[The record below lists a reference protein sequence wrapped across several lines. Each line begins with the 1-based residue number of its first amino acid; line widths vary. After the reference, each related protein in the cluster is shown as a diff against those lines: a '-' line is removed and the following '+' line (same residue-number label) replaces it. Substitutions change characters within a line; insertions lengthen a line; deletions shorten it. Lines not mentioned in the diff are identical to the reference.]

1 MYTQT
6 NTHRGTRIHTHA
18 CTHTCMHTHTHTHT
32 HTHAH
37 THTHVRMHKH
47 AHTHACN
54 LYFNSCNH
62 NQGWILCNN
71 FLTNIQENADLSTM
85 AYNAIIPHPCVLIRG
100 SMSDP
105 KDAFL
110 VIEKSIICK
119 ITNCKW
125 IPLLLL
131 ASYYIF
137 NIHYPTGLVNFYTFM
152 ECIILQFKPSKD
164 RTRINNLLIQLSQ
177 TVVY

>member
-1 MYTQT
+1 MH
-6 NTHRGTRIHTHA
+6 THIHTHA
-18 CTHTCMHTHTHTHT
+18 HTHMHTHIHTHARAHT

-37 THTHVRMHKH
+37 THAQTNTRTHTHTQAHVHMHTRMRKH
-47 AHTHACN
+47 THTRAHTTYN
-54 LYFNSCNH
+54 FNSCIIIK
-62 NQGWILCNN
+62 GAFCVTI
-71 FLTNIQENADLSTM
+71 FLLIQENADLSTV

-164 RTRINNLLIQLSQ
+164 RTRINN
-177 TVVY
+177 